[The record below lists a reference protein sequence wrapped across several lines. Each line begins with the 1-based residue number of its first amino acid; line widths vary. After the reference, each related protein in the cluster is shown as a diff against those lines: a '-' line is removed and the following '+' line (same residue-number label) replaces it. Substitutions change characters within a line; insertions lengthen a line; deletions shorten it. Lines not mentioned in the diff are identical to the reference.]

1 MRAIVVDDS
10 PTMRTMIKSHLN
22 RLGYTV
28 VGEGVNGVEGLEL
41 ARTLRPDFM
50 TLDIIMPEMDGI
62 ECYRHV
68 RQLDNPP
75 RTLLIS
81 VLAGEPRIISAYES
95 EIYPTHFL
103 KKPFSEKELKEKIDM
118 LFATG
123 AMPYPT
129 IGETSAPIAAAP
141 MPPPAPAPA
150 PPSVDS
156 SGIPPIPLN

>member
-28 VGEGVNGVEGLEL
+28 VGEGVNGVEGLDL

-62 ECYRHV
+62 ECYRHI
-68 RQLDNPP
+68 RQLENPP

-95 EIYPTHFL
+95 EIYSAHFL
-103 KKPFSEKELKEKIDM
+103 KKPFTEKELKEKIDL

-129 IGETSAPIAAAP
+129 VGETSAPMTAAP
-141 MPPPAPAPA
+141 MPAS
-150 PPSVDS
+150 PSVSIPPTVDGS
-156 SGIPPIPLN
+156 DIPPIPLN

>member
-10 PTMRTMIKSHLN
+10 VTMRNLIKGHLN

-28 VGEGVNGVEGLEL
+28 VGEGENGVEGIEL
-41 ARTLRPDFM
+41 ARTLRPDLM

-68 RQLDNPP
+68 RQLENPP

-81 VLAGEPRIISAYES
+81 VLASEPRIIAAYEA
-95 EIYPTHFL
+95 EIHPAHFL
-103 KKPFSEKELKEKIDM
+103 KKPFSEKEFKEKIDM

-123 AMPYPT
+123 SMPYPS
-129 IGETSAPIAAAP
+129 IREIPNPSPSA
-141 MPPPAPAPA
+141 PPAPVSQP
-150 PPSVDS
+150 VDG
-156 SGIPPIPLN
+156 SGLPPIPLN